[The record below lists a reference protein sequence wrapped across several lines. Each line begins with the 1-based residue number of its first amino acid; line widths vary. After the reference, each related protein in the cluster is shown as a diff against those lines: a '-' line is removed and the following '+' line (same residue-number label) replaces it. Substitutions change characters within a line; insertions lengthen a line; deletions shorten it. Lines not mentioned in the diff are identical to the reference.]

1 MDFLRDI
8 KAKLEEFEQMA
19 REMEEQQT
27 GVAPKVRGF
36 QPKQQPGR
44 SGAARNQQGG
54 SNKGNQGR
62 GGRQQ
67 PKGQQQ
73 QRGQQQRGQQQRA
86 PQQKGQPNA
95 RSVRQ
100 PVDAAECP
108 VEEWMETHPTA
119 GRKMPHG
126 SFILNNLQEYVG
138 EAFLMQEILGPP
150 LCMREFDEH

>member
-19 REMEEQQT
+19 KEMEAQQT

-44 SGAARNQQGG
+44 AGAPRTQKGG
-54 SNKGNQGR
+54 SQKGNQGK

-67 PKGQQQ
+67 QQQRGQQQQRAQQQ
-73 QRGQQQRGQQQRA
+73 QRGQQQRGQANNQ
-86 PQQKGQPNA
+86 
-95 RSVRQ
+95 SVRR

-108 VEEWMETHPTA
+108 VEEWVETHPSA
-119 GRKMPHG
+119 RGKVPHG
-126 SFILNNLQEYVG
+126 SFILNNLQAYVG